1 MTDARNRT
9 QATYICVP
17 LMGATCADLAAQIDA
32 ARTAGTEM
40 IELRLDD
47 LKHWTPGEIAEL
59 VQPAREAGLRII
71 ATCRIASEGGRYVG
85 DESARFQLLQTAAR
99 AGADYIDVEYEAWL
113 AAGSPQLVEPEG
125 GSGTKTRLILS
136 QHDFT
141 GTPSD
146 LRAILEALRATPA
159 AVVKLACKA
168 ESITDALRMLD
179 LLHDVQQ
186 DAAAPSEPAEPQSPL
201 LRGGSPATE
210 RPLASPPLRKGEPS
224 PSPPFFKGG
233 AEGVIALS
241 MGEAGMLTRVL
252 AKKLGALLTFAALD
266 TGRESAPGQPTLG
279 DLRDLYRWDAIQ
291 PDTPVYGVIGC
302 PVGHSMSPA
311 IHNAAFA
318 DVGHGGVY
326 LPLRVEPSYEAFAEF
341 LDGCLSRPWLH
352 LHGLSVTIPHKEN
365 LLRYVQEHGGEIDPL
380 TRRIGVANTLVIG
393 PCGTGVLP
401 VDCGGTGGT
410 CKLYAFNTDYRG
422 ALDALCEGLGCKWE
436 NLGGL
441 SVAILGAGG
450 VSRAIVAGLRDC
462 GAEVTVYNRTF
473 EKARALADE
482 FGARARPWEDRSC
495 LDAQVVINCT
505 SIGMWPKTEETPLP
519 DWPRARPMAVF
530 DTIYNPI
537 ETRLL
542 REARRHGRV
551 TIDGVA
557 MFVNQAAAQFER
569 WTHRKPPTQLM
580 REVVL
585 RKLAGR

>member
-47 LKHWTPGEIAEL
+47 LKHWSPGEIAEL
-59 VQPAREAGLRII
+59 VHPAREAGLRII

-125 GSGTKTRLILS
+125 GSANTRLILS
-136 QHDFT
+136 KHDFT
-141 GTPSD
+141 RTPED
-146 LRAILEALRATPA
+146 LPAILDRLRATPA
-159 AVVKLACKA
+159 GVIKLACRA

-179 LLHDVQQ
+179 LLYKAQG
-186 DAAAPSEPAEPQSPL
+186 DAAPPAEPATPQYPPQPPL
-201 LRGGSPATE
+201 LKGGSPPKE
-210 RPLASPPLRKGEPS
+210 RPLASPPLL
-224 PSPPFFKGG
+224 KGG
-233 AEGVIALS
+233 PGAVIALS
-241 MGEAGMLTRVL
+241 MGEAGIITRVL

-380 TRRIGVANTLVIG
+380 TRRIGVANTLVIEPRVG
-393 PCGTGVLP
+393 GVLS

-436 NLGGL
+436 NLGGW

-505 SIGMWPKTEETPLP
+505 SIGMWPKTDETPLP

-569 WTHRKPPTQLM
+569 WTHRKAPTRLM
-580 REVVL
+580 RDVVL
-585 RKLAGR
+585 RKLASL